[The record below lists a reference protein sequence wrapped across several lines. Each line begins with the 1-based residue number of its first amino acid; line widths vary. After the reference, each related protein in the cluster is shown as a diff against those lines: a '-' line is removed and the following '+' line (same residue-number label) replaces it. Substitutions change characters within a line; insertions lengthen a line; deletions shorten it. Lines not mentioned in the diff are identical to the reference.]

1 MSDEMK
7 AAVLETAGNVVV
19 KNVSIPQIGD
29 DDFLI
34 KVAYSGVCG
43 SDLPRSQKKGGAR
56 LYPLILGHE
65 FSGTVADFGKNIT
78 DFEKGEHVAIAPL
91 IPNPE
96 SIYTKEGLY
105 GLSDNYN
112 LIGTGSNGGFA
123 EYVKVP
129 KGHVL
134 HLPAS
139 ISLKSAAGIEPAT
152 VSAYGLSR
160 GHVKA
165 GDIVAV
171 LGCGSIGQFAV
182 QNAKLF
188 GASRVIAIDVFDDKL
203 ELAKKLGADY
213 TINGKTQDV
222 IEEVHKLVEHGVDVA
237 VDCAGSRY
245 TEIEALQITRK
256 NGNVVFVGISGDDL
270 PIPADVFEKCVLRGA
285 LNIHGSWMSYTSPYP
300 GLAWKVVIDAMGRG
314 AMDFDSMIS
323 HVITLDELGDTLNK
337 MYNKKLE
344 FNKVVV
350 KVDQTID

>member
-1 MSDEMK
+1 MSDMMK
-7 AAVLETAGNVVV
+7 AAVLESGGNMVV
-19 KNVSIPQIGD
+19 KEIPVPEIND
-29 DDFLI
+29 DEFLI

-43 SDLPRSQKKGGAR
+43 SDLPRSQKENGAR
-56 LYPLILGHE
+56 LYPLVLGHE
-65 FSGTVADFGKNIT
+65 FSGTVAKVGSNI
-78 DFEKGEHVAIAPL
+78 KGFNIGEPIVVAPL
-91 IPNPE
+91 IPDPE

-134 HLPAS
+134 HLPEN

-160 GHVKA
+160 GNIKA
-165 GDIVAV
+165 GDVVAV

-188 GASRVIAIDVFDDKL
+188 GASKVIAIDIFDDKL

-213 TINGKTQDV
+213 VINGKKEDV
-222 IEEVHKLVEHGVDVA
+222 VKKVHEIEQFGVDVA
-237 VDCAGSRY
+237 VDCAGSRF
-245 TEIEALQITRK
+245 TEIQGLQITRK

-285 LNIHGSWMSYTSPYP
+285 LNIHGSWMSYTAPYP
-300 GLAWKVVIDAMGRG
+300 GRSWKIVIDAMDRG
-314 AMDFDSMIS
+314 AMNFDAMIS
-323 HVITLDELGDTLNK
+323 HVITLDELGNTLEK
-337 MYNKKLE
+337 MYNKKME

-350 KVDQTID
+350 KVDQSIE

>member
-1 MSDEMK
+1 MSDLMK
-7 AAVLETAGNVVV
+7 AAVLESGGNVVV
-19 KNVSIPQIGD
+19 KDIAIPEISD

-43 SDLPRSQKKGGAR
+43 SDLPRSQKENGAR
-56 LYPLILGHE
+56 LYPLVMGHE
-65 FSGTVADFGKNIT
+65 FSGTVAKVGANIEG
-78 DFEKGEHVAIAPL
+78 FEVGERVAIAPL
-91 IPNPE
+91 IPDQK
-96 SIYTKEGLY
+96 SVYTKEGLY

-129 KGHVL
+129 NGHVL
-134 HLPAS
+134 HLPDS

-160 GHVKA
+160 GNIKA
-165 GDIVAV
+165 GDVVAV

-188 GASRVIAIDVFDDKL
+188 GASKVIAIDIFDDKL
-203 ELAKKLGADY
+203 ALAKKLGADFV
-213 TINGKTQDV
+213 INGKKQDV
-222 IEEVHKLVEHGVDVA
+222 VKTVHELEEYGVDLA
-237 VDCAGSRY
+237 VDCAGSRF
-245 TEIEALQITRK
+245 TEIQALQITRK

-300 GLAWKVVIDAMGRG
+300 GRSWKIVIDAMERK
-314 AMDFDSMIS
+314 AMNFDDMIS
-323 HVITLDELGDTLNK
+323 HVISLDDLGSTLTDMYTKK
-337 MYNKKLE
+337 ME

-350 KVDQTID
+350 KVDQSIK